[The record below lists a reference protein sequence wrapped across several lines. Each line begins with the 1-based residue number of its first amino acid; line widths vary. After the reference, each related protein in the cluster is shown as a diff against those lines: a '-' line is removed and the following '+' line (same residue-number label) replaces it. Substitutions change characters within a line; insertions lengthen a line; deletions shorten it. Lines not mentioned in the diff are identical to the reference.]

1 MQPEGSP
8 EVDVEI
14 VAAAYVARKYES
26 WRKEM
31 KNISAQIKQLILRV
45 G

>member
-8 EVDVEI
+8 EVDVETA
-14 VAAAYVARKYES
+14 AAAYVARKYES

-31 KNISAQIKQLILRV
+31 NISAQIKQLILRV